1 MPTPTT
7 HRSRSEPG
15 WAGSLLLSCLAH
27 GGLLFLGL
35 WAGLWLEKIP
45 FGGKHPGGAGGT
57 ALQATLVSKIP
68 GGSVPMPAPTVNDT
82 RNRLANSIPGLTKTI
97 PHPPPRPRPHA
108 VRLPA
113 PKPPRLNSRRQ
124 AAEELRRMQQAEV
137 RRRRHRR
144 AMYGAGGPASFTYS
158 MSGQGVGGGG
168 GMSFGDATF
177 GTLYTAWVNQLR
189 NRLGYYWNQQYRD
202 PSAPVG
208 RPVFIV
214 FTLNRAGQIYD
225 IGFGQR
231 SGIGSLDGMALHA
244 VQQMAASERFPL
256 PAGYAPGTLR
266 VEVSFELQ

>member
-1 MPTPTT
+1 MPAAPS
-7 HRSRSEPG
+7 HYSRTEPG
-15 WAGSLLLSCLAH
+15 WAGSLLLSGLAH
-27 GGLLFLGL
+27 VALLSLGL
-35 WAGLWLEKIP
+35 WAGAWLARIP
-45 FGGKHPGGAGGT
+45 FGGQHPGGAGGT
-57 ALQATLVSKIP
+57 AIQASLVSKIP
-68 GGSVPMPAPTVNDT
+68 GGSVPMPAPTMQDT
-82 RNRLANSIPGLTKTI
+82 RNRLANNVPGMTKTV
-97 PHPPPRPRPHA
+97 PHPPPRPRAHA

-113 PKPPRLNSRRQ
+113 PTPPRFNLRRQ
-124 AAEELRRMQQAEV
+124 AAAELRRMQQAEV
-137 RRRRHRR
+137 RRRQHRR

-214 FTLNRAGQIYD
+214 FSLNRSGRIYG
-225 IGFGQR
+225 IGFGRR
-231 SGIGSLDGMALHA
+231 SGIGALDGMALHA

-256 PAGYAPGTLR
+256 PAGYGPATLN
-266 VEVSFELQ
+266 VAVSFELQ